1 MKAIYLIGA
10 AALILA
16 DTSVALAQ
24 DNDDWT
30 GPYVGGRVG
39 FSSNVEDEDETI
51 LFDTDLNGT
60 FGDTVRTSRGAD
72 AFSPGFCGGT
82 AVSGTQTECGDRGGT
97 EWAVHAGYDTQFGRN
112 IVVGIVAEYGSAD
125 IRDGVTAFSTTPA
138 FYSIERRVDDLAAFR
153 GRAGF
158 ALGRTLVY
166 GTGGV
171 VYAKVEN
178 RFTTS
183 NGVNTFTSTDS
194 DDDTYGYRAGGGV
207 EHRFE
212 GGLTLGIQYLYTNL
226 EDDDFSVRAGGAN
239 VPVSNPFILAN
250 AAGTDLRRS
259 DNRLDWHNVSVTAS
273 FRF

>member
-1 MKAIYLIGA
+1 MKAIFLVSA
-10 AALILA
+10 AVLVLA
-16 DTSVALAQ
+16 DASAVSAQ

-30 GPYVGGRVG
+30 GAYVGGRVG
-39 FSSNVEDEDETI
+39 FSSNVDDEDETI
-51 LFDTDLNGT
+51 LFDTDLNGA

-82 AVSGTQTECGDRGGT
+82 AAAATQTRCSDRGGT

-112 IVVGIVAEYGSAD
+112 IVIGIVADYGQAD
-125 IRDGVTAFSTTPA
+125 IRDAVTAFSTTPA
-138 FYSIERRVDDLAAFR
+138 FYSIERRVDDIASFR
-153 GRAGF
+153 GRLGF
-158 ALGRTLVY
+158 AFDRTLVY

-183 NGVNTFTSTDS
+183 NGVNTFTTTDT

-207 EHRFE
+207 EHRFP
-212 GGLTLGIQYLYTNL
+212 GGLALGVQYLYTNVKA
-226 EDDDFSVRAGGAN
+226 DDFSVRAGGAN

-250 AAGTDLRRS
+250 ANGTDLRRS

>member
-1 MKAIYLIGA
+1 MRAMYLIGA
-10 AALILA
+10 ATILLA
-16 DTSVALAQ
+16 NAEAALAQ
-24 DNDDWT
+24 ESADWT

-51 LFDTDLNGT
+51 LFDTNLDGS
-60 FGDTVRTSRGAD
+60 FGDTVQTSRGAD

-82 AVSGTQTECGDRGGT
+82 AVAGTQTQCSDRGGT

-112 IVVGIVAEYGSAD
+112 IVVGIVADYGQAD

-138 FYSIERRVDDLAAFR
+138 FYSIERRVDDIASFR
-153 GRAGF
+153 GRLGF
-158 ALGRTLVY
+158 AFDRTLVY

-183 NGVNTFTSTDS
+183 NGVNTFTSSDD
-194 DDDTYGYRAGGGV
+194 DDDTYGYRAGGGI

-212 GGLTLGIQYLYTNL
+212 GGLALGVQYLYTNL
-226 EDDDFSVRAGGAN
+226 EDEDYTVRAGGAT
-239 VPVSNPFILAN
+239 VPVTNPFILVN
-250 AAGTDLRRS
+250 PNGTDFRRS
-259 DNRLDWHNVSVTAS
+259 DDRLDWHNVSVTAS
-273 FRF
+273 YRF

>member
-1 MKAIYLIGA
+1 MKAMYLMGA
-10 AALILA
+10 AVLVLA

-24 DNDDWT
+24 DGEDWT
-30 GPYVGGRVG
+30 GGYVGGRVG
-39 FSSNVEDEDETI
+39 YSSNVEDEDETI
-51 LFDTDLNGT
+51 LFDTNLDGA

-82 AVSGTQTECGDRGGT
+82 AVAAVQTGCSDRGGT

-112 IVVGIVAEYGSAD
+112 IVIGIVADYGQAD
-125 IRDGVTAFSTTPA
+125 IRDGVTAFSSTPA
-138 FYSIERRVDDLAAFR
+138 FYSFERRVDDIASFR
-153 GRAGF
+153 GRLGF
-158 ALGRTLVY
+158 ALDRTLIY

-183 NGVNTFTSTDS
+183 NGVNTFTSTDE
-194 DDDTYGYRAGGGV
+194 DDDSYGYRAGGGI

-212 GGLTLGIQYLYTNL
+212 GGLALGVQYLYTSIK
-226 EDDDFSVRAGGAN
+226 EDDFSVRSGGAN
-239 VPVSNPFILAN
+239 VPVSNPFILVN
-250 AAGTDLRRS
+250 PNGTDFRRS
-259 DNRLDWHNVSVTAS
+259 DNRLDWHNISVTAS